1 MSDIE
6 CDVGGI
12 HACLLIKKKEEM
24 IFKFNTGHNPVSRG
38 WGNGLAGNIGPAIL
52 GAEVQN
58 S

>member
-1 MSDIE
+1 
-6 CDVGGI
+6 
-12 HACLLIKKKEEM
+12 M